1 MTSSRLSRRHCAF
14 GAAAF
19 ALAPA
24 CASGPSVTYDGSF
37 AARPGA
43 VTSPDQRRGV
53 FRFDLW
59 PRPLVYVPESLAPEK
74 PAPMIL
80 VLHGGGSDA
89 EWTLR
94 RMLAAAR
101 REGVILLA
109 PDARAYTWDA
119 IRTFRENP
127 RRDLA
132 KVFGEDTGRVEAA
145 LQLMFTSYAVDQ
157 SRLAIAGF
165 SDGASY
171 ALSLGPRNAG
181 LFTHI
186 MGFSPGGVV
195 PFTGAARARV
205 FISHG
210 RQDPMLSYDN
220 SEEGIV
226 PGFRASG
233 FDVTFE
239 TFNGVH
245 AFRDA
250 EIDKAM
256 DWFLRG

>member
-1 MTSSRLSRRHCAF
+1 MKAGISRRTF
-14 GAAAF
+14 AAGTASLG
-19 ALAPA
+19 LAGA

-43 VTSPDQRRGV
+43 VTFPDQRRGE
-53 FRFDLW
+53 FRFDAW
-59 PRPLVYVPESLAPEK
+59 PRPLVYVPESLAPGAA
-74 PAPMIL
+74 APMIL

-89 EWTLR
+89 ECTLR

-101 REGVILLA
+101 REGVVLLA

-119 IRTFRENP
+119 IRTFRERP
-127 RRDLA
+127 GRDVA
-132 KVFGEDTGRVEAA
+132 RIFGDDTGRVEAA
-145 LQLMFTSYAVDQ
+145 LQLLFNSYPVDPA
-157 SRLAIAGF
+157 RVAIAGF

-195 PFTGAARARV
+195 PFTDAARARV

-239 TFNGVH
+239 TFTGVH
-245 AFRDA
+245 AFRDQ

-256 DWFLRG
+256 AWFLRG

>member
-1 MTSSRLSRRHCAF
+1 MMAGISRRHFAF
-14 GAAAF
+14 GAAA
-19 ALAPA
+19 LGLVPA
-24 CASGPSVTYDGSF
+24 CASGPAVIYDGRF
-37 AARPGA
+37 VARPGA
-43 VTSPDQRRGV
+43 VTSPDQRRGE
-53 FRFDLW
+53 FRFDAW
-59 PRPLVYVPESLAPEK
+59 PRPLVYVPESLAPGAA
-74 PAPMIL
+74 APMIL

-89 EWTLR
+89 EWTMR
-94 RMLAAAR
+94 RMLPAAR

-127 RRDLA
+127 NRDA
-132 KVFGEDTGRVEAA
+132 ARVFGEDTGRVEVA
-145 LQLMFTSYAVDQ
+145 LQLMFNSHAVDPA
-157 SRLAIAGF
+157 RVAIAGF

-171 ALSLGPRNAG
+171 ALSLGPRNAW

-195 PFTGAARARV
+195 PFQDAARARV

-239 TFNGVH
+239 AFNGVH

-256 DWFLRG
+256 DWFLRS